1 MQKDNLYKLL
11 LGTSI
16 DHLCC
21 LNEDAFKGDLN
32 QKKFVFIHT
41 EVLPMYQKLKL
52 FAKTFGIELRIIS
65 AFRSFDHQLKIWNQK
80 LSGSRPVLDDLS
92 RPLDIS
98 KMDAWQRI
106 RSVLRWTSLPGTSR
120 HHWGT
125 DFDIYDA
132 SAIPNSYSIKLISS
146 EYSGG
151 VFKRLDTWL
160 DSKEVGSDDIRT
172 KFFRPYREDLGGVA
186 PEPWHLSYKPI
197 ADIYYKN
204 IDMALLKQQISNSEI
219 IERQTIL
226 KRLEEIVETYV
237 FDQKG

>member
-1 MQKDNLYKLL
+1 MQKDSLDQLV
-11 LGTSI
+11 LGTSN

-21 LNEDAFKGDLN
+21 LNEKAFKGEPN
-32 QKKFVFIHT
+32 QKKCVFIHT
-41 EVLPMYQKLKL
+41 EVMSKYQKLKL
-52 FAKTFGIELRIIS
+52 VAKSAGIELRIIS

-98 KMDAWQRI
+98 KMDAWQRL
-106 RSVLRWTSLPGTSR
+106 RSVLRWTALPGTSR

-132 SAIPNSYSIKLISS
+132 AAIPKSYSVKLISS
-146 EYSGG
+146 EYSSGG
-151 VFKRLDTWL
+151 VFNRLDTWL
-160 DSKEVGSDDIRT
+160 DGGDAESDDIRA
-172 KFFRPYREDLGGVA
+172 KFFRPYGKDKGGTA

-197 ADIYYKN
+197 ADIYYKK
-204 IDMALLKQQISNSEI
+204 IDIGFLKQQILNSEI
-219 IERQTIL
+219 MEKQNIL

-237 FDQKG
+237 FE

>member
-1 MQKDNLYKLL
+1 MQKDNLYKLV
-11 LGTSI
+11 LGTSN

-21 LNEDAFKGDLN
+21 LNENSFKGDLN
-32 QKKFVFIHT
+32 QKKCVFIHT

-52 FAKTFGIELRIIS
+52 FAKSSGIELRIIS
-65 AFRSFDHQLKIWNQK
+65 AYRSFDNQLKIWNQK

-92 RPLDIS
+92 RRLDIS

-106 RSVLRWTSLPGTSR
+106 RSVLRWTALPGTSR

-132 SAIPNSYSIKLISS
+132 SAIPKSYSVKLISS
-146 EYSGG
+146 EYSSGG
-151 VFKRLDTWL
+151 VFNRLNTWL
-160 DSKEVGSDDIRT
+160 DSMDTESDDIRA
-172 KFFRPYREDLGGVA
+172 KFFRPYRKDSGGVA

-197 ADIYYKN
+197 ADIYYKK
-204 IDMALLKQQISNSEI
+204 IDIGFLKQQISNSEI

-237 FDQKG
+237 FD

>member
-1 MQKDNLYKLL
+1 MQKYNLEKLV
-11 LGTSI
+11 LGTSD

-21 LNEDAFKGDLN
+21 LNENAFKGDLN
-32 QKKFVFIHT
+32 QKKCVFIHT

-52 FAKTFGIELRIIS
+52 FAKSSDIELRIIS
-65 AFRSFDHQLKIWNQK
+65 AYRSFDQQLKIWNQK
-80 LSGSRPVLDDLS
+80 LSGSRPVLDDFS

-106 RSVLRWTSLPGTSR
+106 RSVLRWTALPGTSR

-132 SAIPNSYSIKLISS
+132 SAIPKSYSIKLIPS
-146 EYSGG
+146 EYTGG
-151 VFKRLDTWL
+151 IFNRLDTWL
-160 DSKEVGSDDIRT
+160 DSKDAESDDIRT
-172 KFFRPYREDLGGVA
+172 KFFRPYGEDNGGVA

-197 ADIYYKN
+197 ADIYYKK
-204 IDMALLKQQISNSEI
+204 IDIGFLKRQISNSEI

-226 KRLEEIVETYV
+226 QRLEEIVQTYV
-237 FDQKG
+237 FN